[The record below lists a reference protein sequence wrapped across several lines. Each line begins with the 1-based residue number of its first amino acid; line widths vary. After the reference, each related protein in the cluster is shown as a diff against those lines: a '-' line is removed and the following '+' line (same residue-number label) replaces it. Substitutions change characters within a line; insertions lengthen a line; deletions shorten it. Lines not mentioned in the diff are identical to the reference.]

1 MTVGRR
7 GFGNMNSDKV
17 FLGKGP
23 SLIRLMLLLFS
34 DRVVIDACLVFLRRE
49 KDTTSTVTRQPFGI
63 EGL

>member
-1 MTVGRR
+1 
-7 GFGNMNSDKV
+7 MNSDKV

-49 KDTTSTVTRQPFGI
+49 KDTTSTVTRQLFGV

>member
-1 MTVGRR
+1 
-7 GFGNMNSDKV
+7 MNSDKV